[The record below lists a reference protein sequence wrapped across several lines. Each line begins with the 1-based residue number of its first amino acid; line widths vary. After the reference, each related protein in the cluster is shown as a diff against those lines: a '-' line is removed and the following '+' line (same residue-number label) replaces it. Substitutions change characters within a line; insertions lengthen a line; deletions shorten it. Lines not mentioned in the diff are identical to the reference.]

1 MIEVALGK
9 KIIAGTNIAVSPL
22 GLGTVKLGR
31 NQQVKYP
38 VGFKIP
44 NDKEAKNLLDL
55 AQALGI
61 NLLDTAPAYGSS
73 EERLGKL
80 LGHSRKDWVICGKVG
95 EEFESGESH
104 FDFSPK
110 HIRFS
115 VERTLKRLNSDYID
129 IILVH
134 SSGDDIN
141 IIQQFGCLDTLSALK
156 KEGLI
161 RALGMST
168 KTIEGGIMALKQSDM
183 VMVTYNLRDQST
195 KPILDYAKE
204 HNKGILIKKAFASGY
219 ACLDGEDPVL
229 ASMKLVHSHPA
240 ISSAVVGTINSVH
253 LRQNV
258 AAYKS
263 ASS

>member
-1 MIEVALGK
+1 MEAELGK
-9 KIIAGTNIAVSPL
+9 KIIAGTNIAVSSL

-38 VGFKIP
+38 VDFEIP
-44 NDKEAKNLLDL
+44 NDKKVKNLLDL
-55 AQALGI
+55 AQELGI
-61 NLLDTAPAYGSS
+61 NLLDTAPSYGSS
-73 EERLGKL
+73 EERLGQL
-80 LGHSRKDWVICGKVG
+80 LGHRRKDWVICGKVG
-95 EEFESGESH
+95 EEFESGESR

-129 IILVH
+129 IVLIH

-141 IIQQFGCLDTLSALK
+141 IIQQFGCLDILSDLK

-161 RALGMST
+161 RFSGMST
-168 KTIEGGIMALKQSDM
+168 KTIEGGLMALKQSDM
-183 VMVTYNLRDQST
+183 VMVTYNLRDQSA
-195 KPILDYAKE
+195 KPVLDYAKE

-219 ACLDGEDPVL
+219 ACLDGEDQVL
-229 ASMKLVHSHPA
+229 ASMKLLTSHPA
-240 ISSAVVGTINSVH
+240 ISSTVVGTINSVH

-258 AAYKS
+258 AAYKR